1 MTATCRIHGT
11 SMRALGTRAY
21 CPVCTAA
28 LTAPL
33 LSVYEGNRAH
43 LAQSELDA
51 RILVSGIPEIFRNAS
66 FESFDADGPRAAQ
79 VAQALRNYSVH
90 FATQRARRSGFVL
103 TGPTGVGKTHLACAM
118 LHEVMAQGFSARY
131 VSLPRLTFEVR
142 RTYKSQDSQ
151 DTVANLIADLVNCDL
166 LVLDEIDLHGSSDS
180 DYQMLYE
187 IINGRYEAGGKP
199 TVALSNRS
207 ASDLA
212 EDLHERVMSR
222 ILCGTSPIA
231 CNWSDRR
238 SSRRKTN
245 ETTSSACK
253 A

>member
-1 MTATCRIHGT
+1 MTDKCSLHGI
-11 SMRALGTRAY
+11 SMRVLGSKTF
-21 CPVCTAA
+21 CPACAA
-28 LTAPL
+28 SLTEPL
-33 LSVYEGNRAH
+33 LDAYQRSRSH
-43 LAQSELDA
+43 MAQAEFEA
-51 RILVSGIPEIFRNAS
+51 RILVSGVPALFAGAT
-66 FESFDADGPRAAQ
+66 FDNFVADGPRAAQ
-79 VAQALRNYSVH
+79 VAQALKNYSTH

-118 LHEVMAQGFSARY
+118 LHEVMSQGFSGRY

-142 RTYKSQDSQ
+142 RTYKSTDSQ
-151 DTVANLIADLVNCDL
+151 DTVSSLIADLVNCDL

-207 ASDLA
+207 ASDLTA
-212 EDLHERVMSR
+212 DLHERVMSR
-222 ILCGTSPIA
+222 ILCGTNPIV
-231 CNWSDRR
+231 CNWSERR
-238 SSRRKTN
+238 SSQRKNN
-245 ETTSSACK
+245 EHATSTCK